1 MLTVSSKYL
10 VLSCR
15 RTKMVLYSFMIL
27 LCRAQLLAEY
37 GLKSSEWSVGFPC
50 PVTEAHLSREED
62 KGKKKKKR
70 TWHWEKCHRKS
81 PWWKWCVDASIS
93 PKWFC
98 RYSFHFRRK
107 QLIKN
112 HVNKDVTIHI
122 KWHFALC
129 CTIPIFSKN
138 SVSRC
143 KGDIFCPLSHR
154 LPAPT
159 PYPPSWDSKSS
170 EKTTTCTRLPP
181 TLWTTTQ
188 QLRFISLQATAEIT
202 SLPG

>member
-37 GLKSSEWSVGFPC
+37 GLRSSERSVGFPC
-50 PVTEAHLSREED
+50 PVTEARLSRQED
-62 KGKKKKKR
+62 KGKKKR
-70 TWHWEKCHRKS
+70 TWHWEKCPRKS

-98 RYSFHFRRK
+98 KYSFHFRRE

-129 CTIPIFSKN
+129 CTIPIFSNEQRLK
-138 SVSRC
+138 VQR
-143 KGDIFCPLSHR
+143 GHLLS
-154 LPAPT
+154 PFAQAPCPT
-159 PYPPSWDSKSS
+159 PYPPS
-170 EKTTTCTRLPP
+170 
-181 TLWTTTQ
+181 
-188 QLRFISLQATAEIT
+188 
-202 SLPG
+202 